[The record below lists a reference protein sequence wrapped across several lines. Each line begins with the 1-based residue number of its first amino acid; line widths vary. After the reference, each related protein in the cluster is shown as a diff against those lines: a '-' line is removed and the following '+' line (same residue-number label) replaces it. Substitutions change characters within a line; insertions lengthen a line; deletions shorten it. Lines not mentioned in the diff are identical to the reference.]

1 MTDSTLRALSQPEP
15 QVADLLHELLRQGAR
30 DLIAKAVEAE
40 LATFLAQY
48 ADHRLDDGRQAVVRN
63 GYLPERTVQTGIG
76 DVSVQEIGRA
86 HV

>member
-15 QVADLLHELLRQGAR
+15 QVTDPLHELLRRGAR

-48 ADHRLDDGRQAVVRN
+48 ADQRLDDGRQAVVRN
-63 GYLPERTVQTGIG
+63 GYL
-76 DVSVQEIGRA
+76 RA
-86 HV
+86 HGPDRDWGCQRAGAQGA